1 MDDKVIVTNRTAM
14 LRKYGTKGAAAVV
27 KALKALLAADKK
39 RGISTRVVFLDDAAT
54 MKKLKGKAVT
64 NAADPRQAKG
74 AVDAV
79 FRGLDPDYLMILGAP
94 DVVPHQ
100 DLKNL
105 AGDDDDVAWGDLPY
119 ACEAPYSRNPEAF
132 IGPTRVVGRVPDL
145 SGATEP
151 SYLLGLLRTAAGYV
165 RRPQADY
172 LDYFG
177 LSADVWKGSTTLSLE
192 NVFGNS
198 NGLLLAPPSGP
209 AYPGGELKARMHF
222 INCHGGS
229 ASPEFQ
235 GQRGSSYPVAL
246 TTRHT
251 AGRITEGAVAAVECC
266 YGAELYDS
274 VTLGL
279 DIPICQSYLKQGAY
293 AYFGSTT
300 IAYGPADTNGAAD
313 LICQY
318 FLLNL
323 LDGASIGRAAL
334 LARQQFVDGVAQM
347 DPIDLK
353 TLSQFCLL
361 GDPSV
366 HPVRS
371 AAAAGV
377 PKGLAGGEVER
388 FFRAERRAK
397 LRQAG
402 AYLRKTKPTAA
413 KREEKAAIAPK
424 VRTALSNIAAQAGLR
439 RAQPF
444 GAFGVKRPAGAGA
457 LAGKASATP
466 TRYHVAVGLP
476 AGAAQDSRMLLV
488 AVVAKELDGRIV
500 GYRIYHRR

>member
-1 MDDKVIVTNRTAM
+1 MDDKVIVTNRKAM
-14 LRKYGTKGAAAVV
+14 LAKYGARGAGAVV
-27 KALKALLAADKK
+27 KALRALMAADKK
-39 RGISTRVVFLDDAAT
+39 RGIRSRVVFIDDAPT
-54 MKKLKGKAVT
+54 MRTLKGKAVT
-64 NAADPRQAKG
+64 NVADCRQAKA

-79 FRGLDPDYLMILGAP
+79 FRALDPDYLMILGAP

-105 AGDDDDVAWGDLPY
+105 AGDDDEVAWGDLPY
-119 ACEAPYSRNPEAF
+119 ACEAPYSRNAETF
-132 IGPTRVVGRVPDL
+132 IGPTRVVGRMPDL
-145 SGATEP
+145 VGAEEP
-151 SYLLGLLRTAAGYV
+151 SYLLGLLRTAAGYQ
-165 RRPQADY
+165 RRPQAEY
-172 LDYFG
+172 LTYFG
-177 LSADVWKGSTTLSLE
+177 LSADVWKGSTSLSLE
-192 NVFGNS
+192 NVFGNAT
-198 NGLLLAPPSGP
+198 GLLLAPPSGP
-209 AYPGGELKARMHF
+209 GYPGGDLKARAHF
-222 INCHGGS
+222 INCHGGP
-229 ASPEFQ
+229 ASPEFY

-246 TTRHT
+246 TTEET
-251 AGRITEGAVAAVECC
+251 EGRIAEGAVAAVECC

-366 HPVRS
+366 HPVL
-371 AAAAGV
+371 AAGAAGV
-377 PKGLAGGEVER
+377 PKGLAGGEAER

-397 LRQAG
+397 LRQTG

-413 KREEKAAIAPK
+413 RREEKAALAPK
-424 VRTALSNIAAQAGLR
+424 VRTALANIAAQAGLR
-439 RAQPF
+439 RAQAF
-444 GAFGVKRPAGAGA
+444 GAFGVKSPAGAGA
-457 LAGKASATP
+457 ATGKASATP
-466 TRYHVAVGLP
+466 TRYHVAVGFP
-476 AGAAQDSRMLLV
+476 EGATAASRLNLV
-488 AVVAKELDGRIV
+488 AVVAKELSGRIV